1 MPESGAGEGT
11 ARIPLLGCCEPEDIG
26 QPLESSHMP
35 KTKKKRRSPR
45 PPWMIALDPVALKK
59 SKRAKRAR
67 DDQRKRG
74 FELFALDKDGVAEL
88 LRDRLDWDP
97 YVVTGMCFTRWQNG
111 HPGRL
116 PRKGEELRCSLA
128 FLRGGRGKGA
138 YAVRD
143 RNLCWTF
150 ALPRKAGAPAVARY
164 GLDEALAFRRKLD
177 LRQIVRPRPDPR
189 LMLPRK

>member
-1 MPESGAGEGT
+1 
-11 ARIPLLGCCEPEDIG
+11 
-26 QPLESSHMP
+26 
-35 KTKKKRRSPR
+35 
-45 PPWMIALDPVALKK
+45 
-59 SKRAKRAR
+59 
-67 DDQRKRG
+67 
-74 FELFALDKDGVAEL
+74 

-128 FLRGGRGKGA
+128 FLHGGRGKGA

-143 RNLCWTF
+143 RKLNWIF

-164 GLDEALAFRRKLD
+164 SLDEALAVRRELD
-177 LRQIVRPRPDPR
+177 LREIVRPRPDPR
-189 LMLPRK
+189 LMLPRKYVR